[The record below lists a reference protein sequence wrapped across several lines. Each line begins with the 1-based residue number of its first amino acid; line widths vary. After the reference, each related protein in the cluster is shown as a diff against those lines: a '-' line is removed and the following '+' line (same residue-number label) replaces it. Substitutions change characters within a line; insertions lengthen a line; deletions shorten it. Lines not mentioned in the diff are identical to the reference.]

1 MGCVKGIKAH
11 GYACEALHARIRH
24 RLVQY
29 IKATCIPSSG
39 AAVGGEGAS
48 WRGLEWQQASKQS
61 SDGRWLRARVHL
73 SQPSEAHGRN
83 FWTKLGYIK

>member
-1 MGCVKGIKAH
+1 MGCVMGTKAH

-48 WRGLEWQQASKQS
+48 WRGLEWQQASKAAM
-61 SDGRWLRARVHL
+61 DAGC
-73 SQPSEAHGRN
+73 AHGSIFRSPAKLMDETSGRN
-83 FWTKLGYIK
+83 LAI